1 MIVLSLAA
9 KSLRSRL
16 LTSTLTLA
24 SIALGVA
31 LLVGIET
38 VRAGMRESF
47 AGTIRGTDLIVGGR
61 GGTVQLLLSSVFGI
75 GSPPASVSR
84 AEYEKWRAHAAV
96 AWTIPYALGDS
107 HHGFRVIGT
116 TDDFYRHYR
125 FRRTGRVTFAEGRVP
140 TSDREVAIGSDVARE
155 RGYAVG
161 DTLAM
166 THGLIGT
173 GIMDHEQHPFTVSGV
188 LAPTFTP
195 IDRALYVTL
204 DGVIAMHEDVGGA
217 PAGPLAMP
225 GASPPPA
232 VLAMPGAS
240 PPPGALGPNEPGPNA
255 LSAFFVGTRSRMG
268 TLQLQREINTSR
280 EEPLTAAI
288 PGYTLA
294 ELWRTI
300 GVAEGGLRVIAA
312 FVVLVSLLGML
323 VSLYSS
329 LSARRREMAILRA
342 VGAGPRTIVAL
353 LVLESGLLSAI
364 GSALGLALVY
374 GLLFAARGPIEARF
388 GLFIPITPPGA
399 VEYGYIAV
407 VVVAGLLIGLV
418 PAVKAYRTSLTDGLS
433 VRA

>member
-1 MIVLSLAA
+1 VIVLSLAA

-84 AEYEKWRAHAAV
+84 AEYEKWRAHPAV

-116 TDDFYRHYR
+116 TDDFYRQYR
-125 FRRTGRVTFAEGRVP
+125 FRRTGRVTFAAGRAP
-140 TSDREVAIGSDVARE
+140 ANASEAAIGSDVARE

-173 GIMDHEQHPFTVSGV
+173 GIMDHEQHPFVVSGV

-204 DGVIAMHEDVGGA
+204 DGVIAMHEDAGA
-217 PAGPLAMP
+217 AAGPLAMP
-225 GASPPPA
+225 GASPPP
-232 VLAMPGAS
+232 GT
-240 PPPGALGPNEPGPNA
+240 LGPNEPGPDA

-280 EEPLTAAI
+280 DEPLTAAI

-342 VGAGPRTIVAL
+342 VGAGPRAIVAL